1 MKFLRTALLGA
12 AGLVALS
19 LSAHAASLT
28 TATDTPAFKPR
39 TTTELMQLAQ
49 RSENPGGGM
58 FRNENPGGGMF
69 PERKSERRHVQEVEE
84 EKEEVVKAQGRFTG
98 TSLRPGATRP
108 GLFHVSRS
116 VRGCERGSL
125 IAARYLEM
133 GGTRRNE
140 RAVAMTQ

>member
-19 LSAHAASLT
+19 LSARAASLT
-28 TATDTPAFKPR
+28 TATSCVQAEDDNGAYAIGS
-39 TTTELMQLAQ
+39 TE
-49 RSENPGGGM
+49 RKSG
-58 FRNENPGGGMF
+58 RRHV
-69 PERKSERRHVQEVEE
+69 PERKSGRRHVQEVEE

-116 VRGCERGSL
+116 VRGCERGP
-125 IAARYLEM
+125 
-133 GGTRRNE
+133 
-140 RAVAMTQ
+140 